1 MISKSLLLLLIS
13 LPLWVLHLSVPV
25 GLSADSDEPSIDDA
39 EERPFVLLAMV
50 HNYGY
55 VEPCG

>member
-1 MISKSLLLLLIS
+1 MLSKSLLLLLIS
-13 LPLWVLHLSVPV
+13 LPLWVHHIPESI
-25 GLSADSDEPSIDDA
+25 GAFADSQEAATDS
-39 EERPFVLLAMV
+39 EEKPFVLLATV